1 MIRTSES
8 CGKDQIRQD
17 ITSKIKP
24 LNTIV
29 ASFIIIITDV
39 GYSAATDFCPEK
51 VHNHHG
57 RESVWAL
64 PGA

>member
-1 MIRTSES
+1 M
-8 CGKDQIRQD
+8 RQD